1 MAEKKGFLEGFKTF
15 ILRGNAID
23 LAVGMVIGAAFT
35 AIVTALVD
43 KVLNPLIGGIFGKPN
58 FDSLLTLTI
67 GIGDNRADVAFG
79 AVITALVNFL
89 LIGFALYVCVVAP
102 MNKLQEW
109 QETRQAKEAAAKDAA
124 DEASPEPTEV
134 ELLTEIRDLLSA
146 AKAS

>member
-1 MAEKKGFLEGFKTF
+1 MAEKKGFLNGFKTF

-58 FDSLLTLTI
+58 FDTLLTLTI
-67 GIGDNRADVAFG
+67 GVGDNRAEVAFG

-109 QETRQAKEAAAKDAA
+109 HEARQAKDQAAKDEAAAK
-124 DEASPEPTEV
+124 EPSEV
-134 ELLTEIRDLLSA
+134 ELLTEIRDLLAA
-146 AKAS
+146 AKSA